1 MTVPWALAGRVSLVL
16 LGLALVGGLVGYA
29 QRYARASGEVAV
41 LGAQRDQLVE
51 AARANAADRDSVM
64 AVTDT
69 TGDGAHAADSVRLV
83 AAVALGNR
91 AATVVERIVEV
102 VPDSVATMVRTADSL
117 RVAQVDSV
125 TAVAAARLA
134 TIGGLRV
141 QISDE
146 RLVVQRGDSIDA
158 ASILNLELQVAAF
171 QRVARTGWLNELGRN
186 TRLVAIAG
194 TVGAGLCYL
203 FCPEKDGG

>member
-1 MTVPWALAGRVSLVL
+1 MTASWAVAGRFALA
-16 LGLALVGGLVGYA
+16 LAVGAVVGGLVSYA

-41 LGAQRDQLVE
+41 LAQQRDQLVE

-83 AAVALGNR
+83 TAVAAGNR
-91 AATVVERIVEV
+91 AATVVERIVQV
-102 VPDSVATMVRTADSL
+102 VPESVATMVRRADSL

-125 TAVAAARLA
+125 TAVAVARLA
-134 TIGGLRV
+134 TIGSLRV
-141 QISDE
+141 QLRDE
-146 RLVVQRGDSIDA
+146 RLLWAHGDSIA
-158 ASILNLELQVAAF
+158 GKEIANLELQVAAF
-171 QRVARTGWLNELGRN
+171 QRVARTGWVSELAGN
-186 TRLVAIAG
+186 TRLIAIAG

-203 FCPEKDGG
+203 FCPDKSGG